1 MEFKVCQCARFVK
14 LRSQVI
20 PTPSQ
25 QMQASSISVF
35 DEVLLVQAW
44 RISVSRAT
52 CRTTIMSRLTLLAI
66 VILFA
71 GCSKSA
77 KPSYQTFASPD
88 DAGNGLLTA
97 AKSGDPNTIIAVFG
111 PESKDIVVTGD
122 PVQDKNT
129 ADLFISEYGAMHRWR
144 KMPDQSQTLLMG
156 ADNFPFPIPL
166 KKNAAGQ
173 WYFDVAAGRAEIL
186 VRRIGRNELDIMD
199 VCMALAD
206 AQAEYFS
213 ERHDDGGSH
222 EFAMKFIS
230 DTGKQNGLYWEAPEG
245 QPKSPLGPL
254 AAFATN
260 EGYSLKPDSH
270 VPFHGYYFHMLTRQ
284 GGNVPGG
291 AKDYVVDGKL
301 VGGFAFVAY
310 PAEYRNSGVMTF
322 IINQDGVLLQKDLG
336 TATAQTA
343 AAMTEFNPDPSWTQA
358 VEQ

>member
-1 MEFKVCQCARFVK
+1 
-14 LRSQVI
+14 
-20 PTPSQ
+20 
-25 QMQASSISVF
+25 
-35 DEVLLVQAW
+35 
-44 RISVSRAT
+44 VSRAT
-52 CRTTIMSRLTLLAI
+52 RRTAILSRLATLAI

-77 KPSYQTFASPD
+77 KPAYQTFASPD

-97 AKSGDPNTIIAVFG
+97 AKSGDPNAVIAVFG
-111 PESKDIVVTGD
+111 PDSKDIVVTGD

-129 ADLFISEYGAMHRWR
+129 AALFIAGYNAMHRWR
-144 KMPDQSQTLLMG
+144 KMPDGSQTLLIG

-166 KKNAAGQ
+166 KKDAAGQ
-173 WYFDVAAGRAEIL
+173 WYFDVAAGREEIL
-186 VRRIGRNELDIMD
+186 VRRIGRNELSVME

-206 AQAEYFS
+206 AQSEYYS
-213 ERHDDGGSH
+213 QRLGDGGTQQY
-222 EFAMKFIS
+222 AVKFIS
-230 DTGKQNGLYWEAPEG
+230 DAGKQNGLYWESQEG

-284 GGNVPGG
+284 GSHAPGG
-291 AKDYVVDGKL
+291 AKDYVVDGKMT
-301 VGGFAFVAY
+301 GGFAFVAY

-336 TATAQTA
+336 SATTQTA
-343 AAMTEFNPDPSWTQA
+343 AAMTEYDPDPSWTPAQ
-358 VEQ
+358 Q